1 MSEPIPESVPASAN
15 PHRKPAKRARLTD
28 PISQQAATVQALFAK
43 PDQEI
48 KIPSSELTQHNG
60 RAPPEIV
67 SNVQGSS
74 AGAGSGEFH
83 VYKASRRREY
93 ERLRQMDEEVEKEKE
108 DEKYEREAAERRKK
122 DEEETAKKRRKREMK
137 KGKGKGGK
145 GGQKAGDVQKANSKV
160 QARAENAGADVPA
173 GAEVVKEGEVQVG
186 EVKQEE
192 GLIICDDDGEV

>member
-1 MSEPIPESVPASAN
+1 MSEPGPESIPTSADAR
-15 PHRKPAKRARLTD
+15 RKPAKRPRRDD
-28 PISQQAATVQALFAK
+28 PISQQAATVEALFAK

-48 KIPSSELTQHNG
+48 KIPSSEVGAYNS

-93 ERLRQMDEEVEKEKE
+93 ERLRAMDEEVEKEKE
-108 DEKYEREAAERRKK
+108 DEKYAMEAEERRRK

-137 KGKGKGGK
+137 KMKGKKGGK
-145 GGQKAGDVQKANSKV
+145 ANGGNVEKANNKI
-160 QARAENAGADVPA
+160 QARADTAG
-173 GAEVVKEGEVQVG
+173 GAEAG
-186 EVKQEE
+186 KQEGMEDASGQAGEAAVAKENE
-192 GLIICDDDGEV
+192 GFIIHDDD

>member
-1 MSEPIPESVPASAN
+1 MSEPGPESVPASAD
-15 PHRKPAKRARLTD
+15 HRRKPVKRQRRDD
-28 PISQQAATVQALFAK
+28 PISQQAATVEALFAK

-48 KIPSSELTQHNG
+48 KIPSSEVGQYSG

-93 ERLRQMDEEVEKEKE
+93 ERLRAMDEEVEKEKE
-108 DEKYEREAAERRKK
+108 DERYAREAEERRMK

-137 KGKGKGGK
+137 RGKGKK
-145 GGQKAGDVQKANSKV
+145 GGVKAVEAQNNKI
-160 QARAENAGADVPA
+160 QARAEAKEDGKEETGEAGKQEGQTAEAAVAD
-173 GAEVVKEGEVQVG
+173 E
-186 EVKQEE
+186 EE
-192 GLIICDDDGEV
+192 GLIIHDDD

>member
-1 MSEPIPESVPASAN
+1 MSEPGPESIPASADAR
-15 PHRKPAKRARLTD
+15 RKPAKRPRRDD
-28 PISQQAATVQALFAK
+28 PISQQAATVEALFAK

-48 KIPSSELTQHNG
+48 KIPSSELTTNSG

-93 ERLRQMDEEVEKEKE
+93 ERLRAMDEEVEKEKE
-108 DEKYEREAAERRKK
+108 DELYEREAAERRKK

-137 KGKGKGGK
+137 KMKGKKGKGG
-145 GGQKAGDVQKANSKV
+145 QNAGEVEKANSKIQERADAGGDEKDDGKEDAGRTG
-160 QARAENAGADVPA
+160 QAAEAVAT
-173 GAEVVKEGEVQVG
+173 KE
-186 EVKQEE
+186 EE
-192 GLIICDDDGEV
+192 GLIIHDDD

>member
-1 MSEPIPESVPASAN
+1 MSEPGPESIPTSAN
-15 PHRKPAKRARLTD
+15 TRRKPAKRPRRDD
-28 PISQQAATVQALFAK
+28 PISQQAATVEALFAK

-48 KIPSSELTQHNG
+48 KIPSSEVGHSAG

-93 ERLRQMDEEVEKEKE
+93 ERLRAMDEEVEKEKE
-108 DEKYEREAAERRKK
+108 DERYAREAEERRRK

-137 KGKGKGGK
+137 KMKGKGGK
-145 GGQKAGDVQKANSKV
+145 GPKAGDVQAQNNKI
-160 QARAENAGADVPA
+160 QARADTVA
-173 GAEVVKEGEVQVG
+173 GAEAGKHDGKEEASGQAGEAAVAK
-186 EVKQEE
+186 EEE
-192 GLIICDDDGEV
+192 GLIIHDDD